1 MRPIQRFWLV
11 GTLPFVLYGCGG
23 GGSSLTGITPDTRT
37 ALERG
42 TAQLNQVAGG
52 QEPTNPQSLK
62 SIFDLFNE
70 AIAASPNT
78 SVAHFGAAIALTG
91 LLCQE
96 ADGNQTDIITVAN
109 VGSGSGGAS
118 GGGFGSGEPPSELPP
133 SPLDATEPPRPVPP
147 HHTLGLFWYLDRG
160 LSNPLTLLNMLS
172 PVTDLRF
179 GFMPFNGYWGND
191 TRGREE
197 MLTKLDKAIEHL
209 KIVEADLNFT
219 FQLNSPDHNGQPV
232 TVGLPE
238 VHLFHAYVESLRVE
252 TALSLA
258 YTRSLGDR
266 PPLPPTISNV
276 SAFLPGNN
284 DANSDGKLSP
294 NEYLAPSPF
303 LTLRDANTLQIAKQ
317 AMLNSAEFAA
327 KGIAGVL
334 ARPTDGNFL
343 ISNNP
348 EMQRVL
354 VEQRDKVLPLL
365 RQATEGAITVE
376 VMRFEPMPLLMNGAS
391 TSSRPDDDVLF
402 SSPGELP
409 PTPPSGEFATE
420 QVTFTLAAWFNAPP
434 ADLKAF
440 APTYPI
446 AANGW
451 PHYDQAVYPDLN
463 FGGLFPNGLPSFL
476 R

>member
-1 MRPIQRFWLV
+1 MRPIQRLWLV

-23 GGSSLTGITPDTRT
+23 GSGTPLTGDTRS

-52 QEPTNPQSLK
+52 QQPTNPQNLK

-70 AIAASPNT
+70 AITASPNT

-96 ADGNQTDIITVAN
+96 ADGSQTGIITIAN
-109 VGSGSGGAS
+109 IGGGGSAS
-118 GGGFGSGEPPSELPP
+118 GGGFGVQPSEVPP
-133 SPLDATEPPRPVPP
+133 SPPNSAEPPRPVPP

-172 PVTDLRF
+172 PITDLRF
-179 GFMPFNGYWGND
+179 GFLPFNGYWGD
-191 TRGREE
+191 DARGREE
-197 MLTKLDKAIEHL
+197 MLTKLDQAIEHL
-209 KIVEADLNFT
+209 KIVEADPNFT
-219 FQLNSPDHNGQPV
+219 FQLASPDHNGQPV

-258 YTRSLGDR
+258 YVRSLGER
-266 PPLPPTISNV
+266 PPLPPTISNT
-276 SAFLPGNN
+276 SEFLPGNN
-284 DANSDGKLSP
+284 DANHDGKLSP

-303 LTLRDANTLQIAKQ
+303 LTLRDASTLQTAKQ
-317 AMLNSAEFAA
+317 AMLNSADFAK
-327 KGIAGVL
+327 KGIAGIL

-343 ISNNP
+343 ISNSA

-365 RQATEGAITVE
+365 RQATSGAITVE
-376 VMRFEPMPLLMNGAS
+376 IVRAEPIPMMMNVAS
-391 TSSRPDDDVLF
+391 TLGRPIDDVLF
-402 SSPGELP
+402 SSPIELP
-409 PTPPSGEFATE
+409 PTPPSGVFPTE
-420 QVTFTLAAWFNAPP
+420 QVTFNLAAWFNSPP

-440 APTYPI
+440 APTYSLDT
-446 AANGW
+446 NGW
-451 PHYDQAVYPDLN
+451 PRYDAAVYPDLN
-463 FGGLFPNGLPSFL
+463 FGGLFPNGLPAYL

>member
-23 GGSSLTGITPDTRT
+23 GSGNPLTPDTRS

-52 QEPTNPQSLK
+52 QQPTNPQNLK

-78 SVAHFGAAIALTG
+78 SVAHFGAAVALTG
-91 LLCQE
+91 LLSQE

-109 VGSGSGGAS
+109 VGSGTSSGGS
-118 GGGFGSGEPPSELPP
+118 GGGSGETPTEIPP
-133 SPLDATEPPRPVPP
+133 SPLDSSEPPRPIPP
-147 HHTLGLFWYLDRG
+147 HQTLGLYWYLDRG

-179 GFMPFNGYWGND
+179 GFLPFNGYWGDD

-209 KIVEADLNFT
+209 KIVEADPNFT
-219 FQLNSPDHNGQPV
+219 FQLNSPDHNGQSV

-258 YTRSLGDR
+258 YTRSLGER
-266 PPLPPTISNV
+266 PPLPPTISSV

-284 DANSDGKLSP
+284 DANGDGKLSP

-303 LTLRDANTLQIAKQ
+303 LTLRDANSLRIAKQ

-327 KGIAGVL
+327 KGIAGIL

-343 ISNNP
+343 IANNA

-376 VMRFEPMPLLMNGAS
+376 ILRAEPLPMLMNGAS
-391 TSSRPDDDVLF
+391 TSGRPDDDVLF
-402 SSPGELP
+402 SSPIDLP
-409 PTPPSGEFATE
+409 PTPPSGTFPTE
-420 QVTFTLAAWFNAPP
+420 QVTFNLAAWFNAPP
-434 ADLKAF
+434 ADLKLF
-440 APTYPI
+440 APTYPLDT
-446 AANGW
+446 NGW
-451 PHYDQAVYPDLN
+451 PRYDEAVYPDLN
-463 FGGLFPNGLPSFL
+463 FGGLFPNGLPSYL